1 MPGYIRGEA
10 PEYIPLPN
18 RTHTTTAS
26 PDEPKD
32 LKIKKRSPWTRI
44 GILGASILLPL
55 SLVTLLPVAILSV
68 LWTQSANALAGG
80 NPQTPWI
87 NALNRGW
94 LTGVVTICTAVIR
107 IIVALQVSQTTA
119 MLAAV
124 ILEAE
129 AVGTPL
135 LHLPFFSMVRALS
148 TTPNNLLY
156 PFRLQPGKSFLSFC
170 ICLLVILE
178 ALLLVASQFLSTLL
192 VSDFGDGTFI
202 LPSNTTTFPLIPH
215 DSPILSWWS
224 VPPSAAWTFGELLE
238 PFVSG
243 PSYHDTGHTYR
254 AIPLFETESERV
266 SLREYTGFAPVMDNR
281 VVCVAPRLWDVY
293 IDRMSSS
300 TNTRI
305 WGTSEIGDE
314 NYPQIFRERNDT
326 FLLEFDCPVP
336 LGGDQGNNGG
346 ESTLCAPYSPVGNPS
361 DPLIGSDM
369 AEIFLI
375 FDVISREALTAG
387 APLEQAVNVTG
398 TDGPWTVLNG
408 DGREDGADAVR
419 ITACVVDTEADTFR
433 VEMHRSWDGIE
444 PRMSWDRERSGYSTS
459 DIRRQLG
466 LSLSPAPL
474 EERGLLSLSPR
485 DQWTR
490 YTHPDSPYN
499 GTHKWSFLSTLP
511 AADTHPI
518 GQNKTSQNPAIKLSL
533 LAERDA
539 LDNAHLTHVHLFQDT
554 LRETGSPAL
563 AAQALV
569 TRSFQMAYYEQLPRL
584 EPTLDVEVAF
594 AVTRT
599 TPVRWTGFGVV
610 MGIVA
615 GHLGVTGVILGLFLV
630 YTRTSLVGE
639 TWFGVSEVVAG
650 GVVPVHVLEGTHG
663 MKDAEI
669 EKWGNEGD
677 ARLSEQVVLRYR
689 H

>member
-1 MPGYIRGEA
+1 MPGYTRGEA

-18 RTHTTTAS
+18 HTRTSTA
-26 PDEPKD
+26 PNETQKP
-32 LKIKKRSPWTRI
+32 KIKRRSPWTRI
-44 GILGASILLPL
+44 GILGTWILLPL
-55 SLVTLLPVAILSV
+55 SLVTLIPVALLAV

-80 NPQTPWI
+80 KPQTPWI
-87 NALNRGW
+87 DALNRGW

-107 IIVALQVSQTTA
+107 IIVGLQVSQTTA

-135 LHLPFFSMVRALS
+135 MHLPFFSMVRALS
-148 TTPNNLLY
+148 TTPNYLLY
-156 PFRLQPGKSFLSFC
+156 PFRLQPGKSILSFC

-192 VSDFGDGTFI
+192 VSDFGSGIFI
-202 LPSNTTTFPLIPH
+202 LPSETTSIPLIPH
-215 DSPILSWWS
+215 DSPILPWWS
-224 VPPSAAWTFGELLE
+224 VPPSAAWTFGELSD
-238 PFVSG
+238 PFSQG
-243 PSYHDTGHTYR
+243 PGYHDTGHTYR
-254 AIPLFETESERV
+254 AIPLFETESSRV

-281 VVCVAPRLWDVY
+281 VVCVAPRVWDVY

-305 WGTSEIGDE
+305 WGKTEIGNE
-314 NYPQIFRERNDT
+314 SYPQIFRERNDT

-336 LGGDQGNNGG
+336 LGGDQGDNGG

-369 AEIFLI
+369 TEIFLI
-375 FDVISREALTAG
+375 LDVISREALTAG

-398 TDGPWTVLNG
+398 TDGPWMVLNG
-408 DGREDGADAVR
+408 DGKDDGADAVR
-419 ITACVVDTEADTFR
+419 VTACVVDTEADTFL

-444 PRMSWDRERSGYSTS
+444 PRMGWDRESGGYSTS

-466 LSLSPAPL
+466 LSLSPASL
-474 EERGLLSLSPR
+474 QDRGLLSLSAR
-485 DQWTR
+485 EQWMQ
-490 YTHPDSPYN
+490 YTEPESPYN
-499 GTHKWSFLSTLP
+499 GTHEWSFLGTLP
-511 AADTHPI
+511 TADTHLI
-518 GQNKTSQNPAIKLSL
+518 GENRTSQNPAIKLSL
-533 LAERDA
+533 VAERDA

-584 EPTLDVEVAF
+584 ELNLDVEAAF
-594 AVTRT
+594 AVART

-615 GHLGVTGVILGLFLV
+615 GHLGVTGVIIGLFLS

-650 GVVPVHVLEGTHG
+650 GGVPGHVLERTHG

-677 ARLSEQVVLRYR
+677 ARLSEHVVLRYR